1 MNVTVRHQGFTIIE
15 MLISLAVL
23 SFGLLAAGQ
32 LLFLATTAE
41 SLARSKQTASLA
53 AQDRLESLADL
64 YRRDSGAEELTPG
77 DHGPTQVYV
86 LNPANN
92 LEINRYDVAWNVA
105 TLSDLRGRALQ
116 GRLVTVTVKPVTQAG
131 AANSRPPLNKVV
143 NMATIFSPR
152 IP

>member
-1 MNVTVRHQGFTIIE
+1 MYVTVRHQGFTIIE

-32 LLFLATTAE
+32 LLFLATTAS
-41 SLARSKQTASLA
+41 SLSRSKQTASVA

-64 YRRDSGAEELTPG
+64 YRRDSGSAELTPG
-77 DHGPTQVYV
+77 DHGPTQVHV
-86 LNPANN
+86 LNPKSSR
-92 LEINRYDVAWNVA
+92 EINRYDVAWNVA
-105 TLSDLRGRALQ
+105 PLSDPRRRVLR
-116 GRLVTVTVKPVTQAG
+116 GRLVTVTVTPVNLAG